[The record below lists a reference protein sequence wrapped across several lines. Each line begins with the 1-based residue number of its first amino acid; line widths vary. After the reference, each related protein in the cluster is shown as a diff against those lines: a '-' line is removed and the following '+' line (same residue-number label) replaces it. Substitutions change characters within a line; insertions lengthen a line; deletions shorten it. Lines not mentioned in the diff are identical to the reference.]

1 MKRWLHHL
9 FTFEFDLA
17 WSVFVILILIII
29 IIIIIIIL
37 IIIMMITSSSH
48 IFEFDLA
55 RLVATSAF
63 LTAPQPLQIPSSARK
78 SNSNTNTDTKQIQTM
93 NLKKREKSFG
103 FHKNKQRA
111 THPLRSGC
119 PLAKSGAE
127 PGRLTVLIQI
137 LHSCRN
143 FLSMFSFCRLNL
155 FLLWS
160 WQRIVLPYRSVCEG

>member
-1 MKRWLHHL
+1 MKYIWVWPCSACFFYHHHYYQHYHFDCHITLHHL
-9 FTFEFDLA
+9 ST
-17 WSVFVILILIII
+17 
-29 IIIIIIIL
+29 
-37 IIIMMITSSSH
+37 
-48 IFEFDLA
+48 FEFDLA

-111 THPLRSGC
+111 THPPRSGC

>member
-1 MKRWLHHL
+1 
-9 FTFEFDLA
+9 
-17 WSVFVILILIII
+17 
-29 IIIIIIIL
+29 
-37 IIIMMITSSSH
+37 MMITSSSH

-78 SNSNTNTDTKQIQTM
+78 SNSNTYTDTKQIQTM

-111 THPLRSGC
+111 THPPRSGC

-137 LHSCRN
+137 LHSSRIC
-143 FLSMFSFCRLNL
+143 FLSMYFFWGSDKGLSCLIDLSVKVRSTLTVPFALQPPLDLLCPL
-155 FLLWS
+155 F
-160 WQRIVLPYRSVCEG
+160 VCPSRAP